1 MNDLLKSLKEREL
14 ETVSERPVGFIG
26 LGSMGEPMAINLCVS
41 GVPLLVWNR
50 TISKCASLEAIG
62 AVIAPTVEDV
72 FVRSDVIFLMLS
84 DHQAI
89 DDVLARDSIEFARRA
104 RSKVIINTSTVL
116 PSYSAALS
124 KSVRGAGGS
133 YIEAPVSG
141 SRKPAEAG
149 QLVAMISG
157 DVGQIERIRHL
168 FRPMCRETFTCG
180 EVPGAL
186 KMKLAVNL
194 FLITMVTGLV
204 EATHFARQLGLDLE
218 KFVSI
223 VDAGPMASD
232 VSRVKIRKLAN
243 EDFARQAG
251 ITDVLKNNWLVATTA
266 REAGIASPLLDM
278 CHDLY
283 RETENS
289 GFGELDMVAV
299 VKAIA
304 RQDQM
309 R

>member
-1 MNDLLKSLKEREL
+1 M
-14 ETVSERPVGFIG
+14 ETSSQRPVGFIG

-50 TISKCASLEAIG
+50 TISKCESLEAGG
-62 AVIAPTVEDV
+62 AMTARTLEDV
-72 FVRSDVIFLMLS
+72 FVRSDIIFLMLS
-84 DHQAI
+84 DHRAI
-89 DDVLARDSIEFARRA
+89 DDVLSRDNVDFARRV
-104 RSKVIINTSTVL
+104 RGKVIVNTSTVL
-116 PSYSAALS
+116 PSYSAALEE
-124 KSVRGAGGS
+124 SVRDAGGS

-149 QLVAMISG
+149 QLVAMLSG
-157 DVGQIERIRHL
+157 DAGQIERIRHL
-168 FRPMCRETFTCG
+168 FRPMCRETFNCG

-194 FLITMVTGLV
+194 FLITMVTGLA

-218 KFVSI
+218 KFISI

-278 CHDLY
+278 CYDLY
-283 RETENS
+283 RETESS
-289 GFGELDMVAV
+289 GFSELDMVAV

-304 RQDQM
+304 RRDQM